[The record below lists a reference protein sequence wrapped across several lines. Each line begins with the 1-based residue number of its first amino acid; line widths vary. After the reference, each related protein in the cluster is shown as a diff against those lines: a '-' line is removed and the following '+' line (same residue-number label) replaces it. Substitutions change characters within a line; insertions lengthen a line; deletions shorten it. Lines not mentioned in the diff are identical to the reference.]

1 MIADAIALLDFLRR
15 MYGDYQ
21 IKSALFDA
29 DGLRIEGDEE
39 IIVHV
44 HKEPGHPNEWYYS
57 VEPIEGY
64 QFVRIPMNAGAVIE
78 SLARHE
84 GLQTPDAAYFR
95 YVPVPDGLLRWGG
108 VIPNVRV
115 QFMVFAHKTSDLLT
129 LGKGKVY

>member
-1 MIADAIALLDFLRR
+1 MIGDAIALLDFLRR
-15 MYGDYQ
+15 MYGDYK
-21 IKSALFDA
+21 IISTLFDA
-29 DGLRIEGDEE
+29 DGVRIEGDEE
-39 IIVHV
+39 IVVHV

-78 SLARHE
+78 SLASLE
-84 GLQTPDAAYFR
+84 GFQTLDASYFR

-115 QFMVFAHKTSDLLT
+115 QFMVFAYKTSDLLA